1 MNGNEIDNNA
11 LSKNTYH
18 ATSNLNTAIE
28 NPQANIDSAI
38 DVNIKNTE
46 VTSSNDQ
53 FNNQFGMDS
62 NGYIPSNGDNN
73 LGGFNSNPNGI
84 NNQVDS
90 GNFSHSDYSENNT
103 NYNSSNSIESSSN
116 ASSSLNVTSGGSEN
130 GMYQPV
136 MEKNKRNDKKAFK
149 VSREFK
155 IMIFVV
161 FILVLFILVMPYIYD
176 FFRELSMA

>member
-11 LSKNTYH
+11 SSKNTYH

-62 NGYIPSNGDNN
+62 NGYFQSNGANN
-73 LGGFNSNPNGI
+73 YSNLNGM